1 LLFWIVYGQLKNTV
15 FNLSFTV
22 EIPYKACLSG
32 GSSRVLPPTQTSLA
46 GQNKADREK
55 IGGGGGISTPAVGH
69 IYRASNGVI
78 RGYLS
83 FPAPRWNSIRGWL
96 C

>member
-32 GSSRVLPPTQTSLA
+32 GSSRVLSPTQTSLA
-46 GQNKADREK
+46 GPN
-55 IGGGGGISTPAVGH
+55 
-69 IYRASNGVI
+69 RA
-78 RGYLS
+78 RGENVATLG
-83 FPAPRWNSIRGWL
+83 NWL
-96 C
+96 GKP